1 MQASDASSSILA
13 PLAQRLEER
22 LRLESLID
30 RVSNCRT
37 AVALSLS
44 VDPFPTLE

>member
-1 MQASDASSSILA
+1 MQSSDASSSILA

-30 RVSNCRT
+30 GVSNCRT
-37 AVALSLS
+37 AVDLTLSIE
-44 VDPFPTLE
+44 PFTT